1 MIFKFSNP
9 CSHEEKTRDEVCIAT
24 NIQRKF
30 PAGCSVKNIF
40 WRRIPPHYNTIQVAY
55 AEFLILAYA
64 CLHMFIAGSFS
75 YTYHYYALSKIML
88 LNSLDFI
95 EQCLAIC
102 HRDLCNF
109 PFLFSGNKS
118 FCFRSN
124 QPLSII
130 LEFPQCY
137 VYFVSRCVGGFVLCN
152 LFVCNIIST
161 RMCLELLLLDLP
173 AKLALI

>member
-1 MIFKFSNP
+1 MFVEMIFKFSNP
-9 CSHEEKTRDEVCIAT
+9 CSHEEKIRDEVCIAT
-24 NIQRKF
+24 NVQRKF

-55 AEFLILAYA
+55 AVSYSRLR
-64 CLHMFIAGSFS
+64 LHMFIAGSFS
-75 YTYHYYALSKIML
+75 YTYALSKIML

-137 VYFVSRCVGGFVLCN
+137 VYIVSRCVGGFVLCN
-152 LFVCNIIST
+152 LFFCNIIST

>member
-1 MIFKFSNP
+1 MFVEMIFKFLNP
-9 CSHEEKTRDEVCIAT
+9 CSHEEKTRDEDYIAT
-24 NIQRKF
+24 NVQRKF

-40 WRRIPPHYNTIQVAY
+40 WRRIPPHYNAIQVAY
-55 AEFLILAYA
+55 AVSYSRLR
-64 CLHMFIAGSFS
+64 LHMFIAGSFS
-75 YTYHYYALSKIML
+75 YTYVLSKIML

-137 VYFVSRCVGGFVLCN
+137 VYIVSRCVGGFVLCN

>member
-9 CSHEEKTRDEVCIAT
+9 CSHEEKTRDEVCKAT
-24 NIQRKF
+24 NVQRKF

-40 WRRIPPHYNTIQVAY
+40 WRRIPPHHNTIQVAY
-55 AEFLILAYA
+55 IMQFPILAYT

-75 YTYHYYALSKIML
+75 YTYALSKIML

-137 VYFVSRCVGGFVLCN
+137 VYIVSRCVGVFVLCN

>member
-1 MIFKFSNP
+1 M
-9 CSHEEKTRDEVCIAT
+9 
-24 NIQRKF
+24 Q
-30 PAGCSVKNIF
+30 
-40 WRRIPPHYNTIQVAY
+40 
-55 AEFLILAYA
+55 FLILAYA

-75 YTYHYYALSKIML
+75 YTYALSKIML

-95 EQCLAIC
+95 EQCFAIC

-137 VYFVSRCVGGFVLCN
+137 VYIVSRCVGGFVLCN

>member
-1 MIFKFSNP
+1 MFVEMMFEFSNP

-24 NIQRKF
+24 NVQRKF

-55 AEFLILAYA
+55 AVSHSCLR
-64 CLHMFIAGSFS
+64 LHMFIAGSFS
-75 YTYHYYALSKIML
+75 YTYVLSKIML

-137 VYFVSRCVGGFVLCN
+137 VYIVSRCVGGFVLCI